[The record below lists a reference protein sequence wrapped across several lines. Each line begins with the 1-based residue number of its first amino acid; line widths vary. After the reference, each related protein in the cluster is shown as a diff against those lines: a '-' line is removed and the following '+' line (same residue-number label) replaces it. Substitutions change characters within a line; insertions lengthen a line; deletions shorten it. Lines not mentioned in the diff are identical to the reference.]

1 MIALPHIPIGAVDC
15 VADEFKIF
23 DTLPVLWQF
32 RPDQEMLPPPP
43 CEVPP
48 TDFGFACGMSPLQRA
63 GLMVDDEDLEEPMFR
78 RPKAVSKPAVTSTSV
93 PRPRTL
99 GAATPGSKLA
109 ARPGSTVPS
118 RTNGV
123 IAPARPTSTSR
134 PTPTTTRPTAPLLKK
149 PSTLSLNS
157 RLTTKAS
164 TLSLNSRLNKQP
176 STLSMKPSQDLSH
189 LVDDLP
195 EIEISLEFG
204 LDF

>member
-15 VADEFKIF
+15 VADEFKVF

-32 RPDQEMLPPPP
+32 RPTEEMLPPPP

-48 TDFGFACGMSPLQRA
+48 TDFGFACGMSPYPA
-63 GLMVDDEDLEEPMFR
+63 WLMVDDEDLEEPMFR
-78 RPKAVSKPAVTSTSV
+78 RPKAVLKPAVASAAV
-93 PRPRTL
+93 PRPRI
-99 GAATPGSKLA
+99 GATPISRPA
-109 ARPGSTVPS
+109 ARPGSHVLS

-134 PTPTTTRPTAPLLKK
+134 PTPTTTRPTAPLIKK

-157 RLTTKAS
+157 RLTTKPS

-176 STLSMKPSQDLSH
+176 SILSLKPSQDLPH

-195 EIEISLEFG
+195 EIEISLDFG

>member
-15 VADEFKIF
+15 VADEFKVF

-32 RPDQEMLPPPP
+32 RPTEEMLPPPP

-48 TDFGFACGMSPLQRA
+48 VDFKFACGMSPLQRA

-78 RPKAVSKPAVTSTSV
+78 RPKVVLKSAATSATV
-93 PRPRTL
+93 PRPRV
-99 GAATPGSKLA
+99 GATPVSRPA
-109 ARPGSTVPS
+109 ARPVSTVPS
-118 RTNGV
+118 RTNGA

-134 PTPTTTRPTAPLLKK
+134 PTPTTTRLTAPLIKK
-149 PSTLSLNS
+149 ASTLSLNS
-157 RLTTKAS
+157 RLTTKPS

-195 EIEISLEFG
+195 DIEISLDFG

>member
-15 VADEFKIF
+15 VADEFKVF

-32 RPDQEMLPPPP
+32 RPTEAMPPPPP

-48 TDFGFACGMSPLQRA
+48 VDFKFACGMSPLQRA

-78 RPKAVSKPAVTSTSV
+78 RPKVAVPKPAVTSAAV

-99 GAATPGSKLA
+99 GATPVSRPA
-109 ARPGSTVPS
+109 ARPVSTVPS

-134 PTPTTTRPTAPLLKK
+134 PTPTTTRPTAPLTKKPSTLSLHSRLTTK

-157 RLTTKAS
+157 RLA
-164 TLSLNSRLNKQP
+164 KQP
-176 STLSMKPSQDLSH
+176 SKISLKPSQDLSH

-195 EIEISLEFG
+195 DIEISLDFG